1 MQTAP
6 EAFQELVSGLDYPMF
21 VVTAAS
27 NGERGGCLV
36 GFTTQC
42 SIEPLRFLVCLS
54 KNNATWEVART
65 ADALAVHLL
74 RADQREIAEHFGS
87 VSAKNDPDKLSSWP
101 LGSGPGGLPLLED
114 CDWFVG
120 RVVEQVDLGDHTGFV
135 LDPTG
140 GQLDRGAPR
149 QLGYEQLDD
158 VEAGQP
164 AGIEH

>member
-6 EAFQELVSGLDYPMF
+6 EAFQDLVSELDYPMF

-27 NGERGGCLV
+27 NGARAGCLV

-42 SIEPLRFLVCLS
+42 SIDPARFLVCLS

-65 ADALAVHLL
+65 ADALAVHFL

-87 VSAKNDPDKLSSWP
+87 VSAKDDPDKLTAWP
-101 LGSGPGGLPLLED
+101 LGSGPGGLPILED

-120 RVVEQVDLGDHTGFV
+120 RVVGQVDLGDHTGFV
-135 LDPTG
+135 LDPTDG
-140 GQLDRGAPR
+140 ELDHGPGP
-149 QLGYEQLDD
+149 QLGYDQLDD
-158 VEAGQP
+158 IEAGQP
-164 AGIEH
+164 AGIDH